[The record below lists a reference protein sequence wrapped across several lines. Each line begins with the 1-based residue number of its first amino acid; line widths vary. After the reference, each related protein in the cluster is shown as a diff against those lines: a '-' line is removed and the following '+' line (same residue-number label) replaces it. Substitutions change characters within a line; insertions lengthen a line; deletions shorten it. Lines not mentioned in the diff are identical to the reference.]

1 MRNISEN
8 AKGNYPRVN
17 SIMGFPAGTGGK
29 EPTCQSKRQKKCG
42 FNPWIGKIPWRRAW
56 VQTLVFLLEESHGQ
70 RSLASSS
77 SKGHK
82 ESDRTKAT

>member
-8 AKGNYPRVN
+8 AEGNYPRVN

-29 EPTCQSKRQKKCG
+29 EPTYQRKRQKKHG
-42 FNPWIGKIPWRRAW
+42 FNPWIGKTPWRRACL
-56 VQTLVFLLEESHGQ
+56 QTLVFLLEESHGQ
-70 RSLASSS
+70 RSLMCSI

-82 ESDRTKAT
+82 ESDRSKAT